1 MKKNELANNQIEIDI
16 NGKKE
21 RFNILLRVDM
31 KDNLGTYI
39 LYTNNEKND
48 VGDIIV
54 YAGLLENKGEDV
66 LIKPVNDEE
75 KLELLS
81 DLLSKVD
88 KEGKNKEEEK

>member
-54 YAGLLENKGEDV
+54 YAGLLENNGEDV